1 MSETKKISQ
10 IIEQFATETLLKEN
24 LENIF
29 GDRFGRY
36 SKYIIQERALPDVRD
51 GLKPVQRRIL
61 FALYKLKMF
70 SDKPYKKSARLVGE
84 VIGKYHPHGDVAVY
98 DAAIR
103 MSQDFKMLVPLI
115 DVHGNNG
122 SIDGDPAAAMRYT
135 ECRLSKF
142 AEFLLADLDKR
153 TVGLVPNFDDAE
165 LEPIVL
171 PAKFPNL
178 LVNGATGISAGYA
191 TDIPPHNPLEVMDA
205 VIAKI
210 DNPRLTIDEL
220 MEIMKGPD
228 FPTGGIVHGIEA
240 IKKAFKTGQGKII
253 VRSKTEIV
261 PGKNENKII
270 ISEIPF
276 EVNKALLVKKMNDM
290 LLAKEVDGVKSIRDE
305 SDRQGL
311 RIVID
316 VRKDIDPSK
325 ILNFLFKSTE
335 LQTNYSYNMVAICN
349 GRPMVMG
356 VLDIIDAYI
365 EHQKEVMTNKC
376 NFELEKAERRA
387 HIVDGLISMVSILDA
402 VIKTIRN
409 STNKRNAKENIMA
422 NYHFSE
428 LQAEAIVNL
437 QLYRLTNTDIFELRR
452 EANELEQQIRRLRH
466 LLESNRAMMKAIKDE
481 IIESKSYFAEYER
494 KTQIEDEVQEVAVA
508 KEELISKEE
517 TMLIITYEGYIKR
530 MTKKAYAALQ
540 MSDESQTKV
549 KEGDIVTDIY
559 EATTT
564 DVLLQFTDLGN
575 YVYLPLFRIP
585 ECKHKDIGIHV
596 STLIGMETN
605 EKVIFSTLISDF
617 TADKYVLIATK
628 DGLIKR
634 IKIDKLEVNRYSKVL
649 KATKL
654 RDGDRVVSADIC
666 TGKDAEVLIATK
678 EGYMNRYDAEEIS
691 IIEPAS
697 FGVKAIEMKSRP
709 KDEVVAAKY
718 VSEKDI
724 VLLMTNRGNI
734 KRMRPEE
741 IVKGKKNHVGK
752 MYLKVVRSNLHE
764 AVSMDIIRHK
774 NANSSI
780 TNYIVTDKGSLPIDY
795 TVLRIAIADNG
806 RKMVP
811 ADMGTPVALAI
822 YHNNND
828 LEL

>member
-1 MSETKKISQ
+1 MSEAKKISQ
-10 IIEQFATETLLKEN
+10 IVEQFATETLLKEN

-70 SDKPYKKSARLVGE
+70 SDRPYKKSARLVGE

-103 MSQDFKMLVPLI
+103 MSQDFKMLVPLL

-135 ECRLSKF
+135 ECRLSKY
-142 AEFLLADLDKR
+142 AEFLLEDLDKR
-153 TVGLVPNFDDAE
+153 TVGLIPNFDDAE

-205 VIAKI
+205 IIAKI
-210 DNPRLTIDEL
+210 DNPKMTIEEL

-228 FPTGGIVHGIEA
+228 FPTGGIVQGIDA

-261 PGKNENKII
+261 PGKTENKII
-270 ISEIPF
+270 ITEIPY
-276 EVNKALLVKKMNDM
+276 EVNKAMLVKKMNDM

-311 RIVID
+311 RIVVD

-376 NFELEKAERRA
+376 NFELQKAERRA

-437 QLYRLTNTDIFELRR
+437 QLYRLTNTDIFELRK
-452 EANELEQQIRRLRH
+452 EASELEQQIRRLRH

-481 IIESKSYFAEYER
+481 MLVTKSYFESYTR
-494 KTQIEDEVQEVAVA
+494 KTQIEEEVMEVAIA
-508 KEELISKEE
+508 KEELISKED
-517 TMLIITYEGYIKR
+517 TMVILTYEGYIKR

-540 MSDESQTKV
+540 LSDETQTKV
-549 KEGDIVTDIY
+549 KDGDVVTDVY

-605 EKVIFSTLISDF
+605 EKVIFSTIVSDF

-654 RDGDRVVSADIC
+654 REGDRVVSADIC
-666 TGKDAEVLIATK
+666 TGRDAEVIIATK

-709 KDEVVAAKY
+709 KDEVVGAKY
-718 VSEKDI
+718 VKEKDI

-734 KRMRPEE
+734 KRLRPEE
-741 IVKGKKNHVGK
+741 ITKGKKNHVGK

-764 AVSMDIIRHK
+764 AITMDIIRHK
-774 NANSSI
+774 NANSNI
-780 TNYIVTDKGSLPIDY
+780 VNYIVTEKGTLAIDY

-811 ADMGTPVALAI
+811 NDMGKPIALAL

>member
-1 MSETKKISQ
+1 MSEPKKLSQ
-10 IIEQFATETLLKEN
+10 LIDQFATETLLREN
-24 LENIF
+24 LEDIF

-103 MSQDFKMLVPLI
+103 LSQDFKMLVPLI

-135 ECRLSKF
+135 ECRLSKY
-142 AEFLLADLDKR
+142 AEYLLQDIDKR

-165 LEPIVL
+165 LEPVVL

-191 TDIPPHNPLEVMDA
+191 TDIPPHNPGEVMDA

-210 DNPRLTIDEL
+210 DNPKLTIDEL

-228 FPTGGIVHGIEA
+228 FPTGGIIHGIDA
-240 IKKAFKTGQGKII
+240 IKKAFRTGQGKVL

-270 ISEIPF
+270 ITEIPY
-276 EVNKALLVKKMNDM
+276 EVNKAVLVKKMNDM
-290 LLAKEVDGVKSIRDE
+290 LLSKEVDGVKAIRDE

-311 RIVID
+311 RIVVD
-316 VRKDIDPSK
+316 VRKDVDPVK
-325 ILNFLFKSTE
+325 ILNFLFKTTE

-365 EHQKEVMTNKC
+365 AHQKEVMTNRC
-376 NFELEKAERRA
+376 NFELQKAERRA
-387 HIVDGLISMVSILDA
+387 HIVEGLISMVSILDA

-409 STNKRNAKENIMA
+409 STNKRNAKENIMT

-428 LQAEAIVNL
+428 IQADAIVNL
-437 QLYRLTNTDIFELRR
+437 QLYRLTNTDIFELRT
-452 EANELEQQIRRLRH
+452 EANELEQQIRRLHH

-481 IIESKSYFAEYER
+481 IQETKALLSFER
-494 KTQIEDEVQEVAVA
+494 KTQIEDEVQEVQIAT
-508 KEELISKEE
+508 EELISKEE
-517 TMLIITYEGYIKR
+517 TMLMITNQGYIKR

-540 MSDESQTKV
+540 MSDEQQTKV
-549 KEGDIVTDIY
+549 KDGDIVTDVY

-575 YVYLPLFRIP
+575 YVYLPLFKIP
-585 ECKHKDIGIHV
+585 ECKHKDLGIHI
-596 STLIGMETN
+596 STLIAMETN
-605 EKVIFSTLISDF
+605 EKVIFSTVVSDF
-617 TADKYVLIATK
+617 KADKYVLIATK

-634 IKIDKLEVNRYSKVL
+634 IQLSKLEVNRYSKVI

-654 RDGDRVVSADIC
+654 RDGDYVVSADIG
-666 TGKDAEVLIATK
+666 TGRNQEVVIATK

-691 IIEPAS
+691 VIEPAS

-709 KDEVVAAKY
+709 KDEVVGAKY
-718 VSEKDI
+718 VGEKDI
-724 VLLMTNRGNI
+724 ILLLTNRGNI

-741 IVKGKKNHVGK
+741 IAKGKKNHVGK

-764 AVSMDIIRHK
+764 AIAMDVIRHK
-774 NANSSI
+774 NANSNSI
-780 TNYIVTDKGSLPIDY
+780 NYIITEKGALQIDY

-811 ADMGTPVALAI
+811 QDMGSPLSLAI
-822 YHNNND
+822 CHNNND